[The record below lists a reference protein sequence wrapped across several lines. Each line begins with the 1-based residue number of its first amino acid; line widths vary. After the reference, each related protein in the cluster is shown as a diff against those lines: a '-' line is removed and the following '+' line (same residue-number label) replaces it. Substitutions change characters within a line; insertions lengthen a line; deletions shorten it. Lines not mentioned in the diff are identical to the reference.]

1 MIETGSL
8 VCSRFFQ
15 KGPLHSGKCQD
26 HLSRGLSYLRHLL
39 SMWRSSSSTPS
50 FCLDHGA
57 PYPFS
62 KETLCQVVLATCN
75 LDLVL
80 LVMTQSGC
88 RGLSLEGANSH
99 ANLTMCTEGPGVMRT
114 TGWHHLQK
122 AEMKTCGL
130 KPDSLQLAKNILWS
144 EINMNKR
151 LYNVFASLFIRLM
164 QNSETSALA
173 LFVCNLL
180 WSRFGVSFWLC
191 FHFFPISL
199 EEFLLF
205 SWCCCCPSSPR
216 MHVV

>member
-1 MIETGSL
+1 
-8 VCSRFFQ
+8 
-15 KGPLHSGKCQD
+15 
-26 HLSRGLSYLRHLL
+26 
-39 SMWRSSSSTPS
+39 MWRSSSSTPS

-173 LFVCNLL
+173 LSVICFGPDLVYHFGFVFIFFLSLWRNFFYFPDAVVAHLLQECMLCNQ
-180 WSRFGVSFWLC
+180 RLC
-191 FHFFPISL
+191 SPHFIYQQL
-199 EEFLLF
+199 VFLLPLFHLEPVGLF
-205 SWCCCCPSSPR
+205 SSNLWP
-216 MHVV
+216 